1 VVLHLDLDSF
11 FVAVERR
18 RQPDLIGRPVVIGG
32 KPGSRGMV
40 AAASRE
46 ARKCGIRVGMP
57 LAHAAIRCPDGVFLD
72 GAFDACFAASLQ
84 VDELLRRVTPD
95 VEWLSIDEAFVG
107 LPGSARPRS
116 AIETAERLHR
126 EIAALGFEAACG
138 IARSK
143 LVAKVA
149 SRLARPSGVIHV
161 LDGYEARFL
170 SPLKIDMLPGIAPA
184 LVMRLRGAGI
194 RRLGQLAKLTDAQV
208 SLLAGRAGHSLT
220 QQAAG
225 IDASR
230 IHRTA
235 LPLPRMEEHR
245 IDPPRVGSRRDPG
258 RASPGV
264 RARGP
269 RTAGARRVR
278 GNRDAPGSLRGRAG
292 RFAHRAAG
300 RTGRVGR
307 RAARR
312 RRGAAHA
319 HDGSGAPDPRP
330 RPFVRRPAHGRT
342 FACPFPLPPPPTES
356 LDCASSLVW

>member
-18 RQPDLIGRPVVIGG
+18 RQPELAGRPVVIGG
-32 KPGSRGMV
+32 KPGSRGVV

-46 ARKCGIRVGMP
+46 ARKSGIRVGMP
-57 LAHAAIRCPDGVFLD
+57 LAQAAIRCPDGVFLD

-84 VDELLRRVTPD
+84 VDELLRRETPD
-95 VEWLSIDEAFVG
+95 VEWLSIDEAFVE

-126 EIAALGFEAACG
+126 DIAALGFEAACG

-143 LVAKVA
+143 LVAKIA

-170 SPLKIDMLPGIAPA
+170 SPLKIDMLPGIPPA

-208 SLLAGRAGHSLT
+208 SLLAGRAGRSLA

-235 LPLPRMEEHR
+235 LPLPRMEEQR
-245 IDPPRVGSRRDPG
+245 IDPPASDSAAIQAALRRECE
-258 RASPGV
+258 
-264 RARGP
+264 
-269 RTAGARRVR
+269 
-278 GNRDAPGSLRGRAG
+278 RAG
-292 RFAHRAAG
+292 RELRTRGAFAGTVTLRIRFADGRVDSRTTRLAEPAASDDALIDAAG
-300 RTGRVGR
+300 ALLTRMTAAERPIRAVGVSC
-307 RAARR
+307 AGVLTAGPLPALFPFRR
-312 RRGAAHA
+312 RQQNR
-319 HDGSGAPDPRP
+319 
-330 RPFVRRPAHGRT
+330 
-342 FACPFPLPPPPTES
+342 
-356 LDCASSLVW
+356 

>member
-245 IDPPRVGSRRDPG
+245 IDPPASDPDAIHAALRRECE
-258 RASPGV
+258 
-264 RARGP
+264 
-269 RTAGARRVR
+269 
-278 GNRDAPGSLRGRAG
+278 RAG
-292 RFAHRAAG
+292 RELRARDAFAGTVTLRVRFADGRVDSRTARLAEPAASDDALLDAAG
-300 RTGRVGR
+300 ALLTRMTAAERPIRALGLSCAGLLTAGPSPALFPYHR
-307 RAARR
+307 RQQNR
-312 RRGAAHA
+312 
-319 HDGSGAPDPRP
+319 
-330 RPFVRRPAHGRT
+330 
-342 FACPFPLPPPPTES
+342 
-356 LDCASSLVW
+356 

>member
-18 RQPDLIGRPVVIGG
+18 RQPELAGRPVVIGG
-32 KPGSRGMV
+32 KPGSRGVV

-46 ARKCGIRVGMP
+46 ARKSGIRVGMP
-57 LAHAAIRCPDGVFLD
+57 LAQAAIRCPDGVFLD

-84 VDELLRRVTPD
+84 VDELLRRETPD
-95 VEWLSIDEAFVG
+95 VEWLSIDEAFVE

-126 EIAALGFEAACG
+126 DIAALGFEAACG

-143 LVAKVA
+143 LVAKIA

-170 SPLKIDMLPGIAPA
+170 SPLKIDMLPGIPPA

-208 SLLAGRAGHSLT
+208 SLLAGRAGRSLA

-225 IDASR
+225 IDPSR

-235 LPLPRMEEHR
+235 LPLPRMEEQR
-245 IDPPRVGSRRDPG
+245 IDPPASDSAAIQAALRRECE
-258 RASPGV
+258 
-264 RARGP
+264 
-269 RTAGARRVR
+269 
-278 GNRDAPGSLRGRAG
+278 RAG
-292 RFAHRAAG
+292 RELRTRGAFAGTVTLRIRFADGRVDSRTTRLAEPAASDDALIDAAG
-300 RTGRVGR
+300 ALLTRMTAAERPIRAVGVSC
-307 RAARR
+307 AGVLTAGPLPALFPFRR
-312 RRGAAHA
+312 RQQNR
-319 HDGSGAPDPRP
+319 
-330 RPFVRRPAHGRT
+330 
-342 FACPFPLPPPPTES
+342 
-356 LDCASSLVW
+356 